1 MCTIFCLDIVMTIVR
16 VAIRVL
22 TVILMMYAVSADG
35 MDGQLIL
42 TIILGCLMT
51 IMCELVIV
59 FTGE

>member
-1 MCTIFCLDIVMTIVR
+1 MTIVR